1 MAFAQEPIPDAAWGP
16 PVDPAVG
23 YYIGDLGGGL
33 YWVTDGIYQA
43 MFLVTS
49 EGVVAVDAPPTLG
62 ANYLAAIASVTDQ
75 PVTHVIYSHS
85 HADHIAAAGMFP
97 ADATYIA
104 HKDVVAHMQDA
115 ATDARPAPF
124 GVFVGG
130 GPIPAPTGTFAE
142 SYTLTVGG
150 KSLELAYKGPAHEPG
165 NIFIYAPAQKVLMLV
180 DVVFPGWTP
189 FRGLAEAENTPA
201 YMRAHD
207 QILEYDFET
216 FIGGHVG
223 RLSTRADVETQ
234 REYMIDMATN
244 AATVLQT
251 VDFNAVAAEL
261 MTNNLW
267 LMFDTY
273 LDQVAQMCT
282 ETTLTKWAT
291 RLAAADVFTSG
302 HCMCLVMSLR
312 ID

>member
-1 MAFAQEPIPDAAWGP
+1 MAGQQWLSRKNPFPTRLGGRQWIRPWG
-16 PVDPAVG
+16 
-23 YYIGDLGGGL
+23 YRIGDLGGGL
-33 YWVTDGIYQA
+33 YWVTDGIYQV

-165 NIFIYAPAQKVLMLV
+165 NIFIYAPAQK
-180 DVVFPGWTP
+180 
-189 FRGLAEAENTPA
+189 
-201 YMRAHD
+201 
-207 QILEYDFET
+207 
-216 FIGGHVG
+216 
-223 RLSTRADVETQ
+223 S
-234 REYMIDMATN
+234 
-244 AATVLQT
+244 
-251 VDFNAVAAEL
+251 
-261 MTNNLW
+261 
-267 LMFDTY
+267 
-273 LDQVAQMCT
+273 
-282 ETTLTKWAT
+282 
-291 RLAAADVFTSG
+291 
-302 HCMCLVMSLR
+302 
-312 ID
+312 